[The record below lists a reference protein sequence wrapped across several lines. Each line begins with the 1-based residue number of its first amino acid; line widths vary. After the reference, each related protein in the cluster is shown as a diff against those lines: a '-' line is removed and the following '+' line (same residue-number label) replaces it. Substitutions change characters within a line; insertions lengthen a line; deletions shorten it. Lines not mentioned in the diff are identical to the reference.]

1 MNTLKGLVSTS
12 ANPKAELDRLRKL
25 ANIRLGRTVG
35 VNDPLTD
42 DEVITLMAPAKRG
55 RKKGGKKEERISA
68 NNSATKP
75 EETIPNNIGIV
86 GAKNS
91 DTQRRKRT
99 LGADVFMRYLI
110 SAGLCAIPVGHGYLL
125 FHDSAELF
133 GRAGEIG
140 GFIYLVFVSVGT
152 FMCFDKRNSSVADIF
167 LWAIGVLDI
176 FAFFV
181 HYEVFSRTLSGL
193 SSFFITVYCIFIVA
207 SSFFSLIA
215 LRNYDVVEEV

>member
-25 ANIRLGRTVG
+25 ANIRLGRNVG

-55 RKKGGKKEERISA
+55 RKKGGKKEERILANSSA
-68 NNSATKP
+68 PKP
-75 EETIPNNIGIV
+75 EETIPNIRTV

-91 DTQRRKRT
+91 DNQRRKRT

-110 SAGLCAIPVGHGYLL
+110 SIGLCAIPVGHGYLL